1 MSAVLVLT
9 PLVISSWPAISA
21 AVVGAAAA
29 MGFSVAGGILQQ
41 EVAGQE
47 GKQST
52 TRKKK
57 VEAEVPNSE
66 VMADSM
72 TRGQKITIR
81 RGDITIE
88 IGQDERGAC
97 TVCASGGSHSD
108 KELKKIA
115 EEVAGRIVQQFAYH
129 KLITELKRRK
139 GTIIEEHVNQDASIQ
154 VRVRL

>member
-29 MGFSVAGGILQQ
+29 MGFSVAGGVLQQ
-41 EVAGQE
+41 DLGEQGSRQAAA
-47 GKQST
+47 
-52 TRKKK
+52 RKKK
-57 VEAEVPNSE
+57 VETEVPNSE
-66 VMADSM
+66 VMADSL
-72 TRGQKITIR
+72 TRGQKITIQK
-81 RGDITIE
+81 GDITIE

-97 TVCASGGSHSD
+97 TVCASGGKHSD

-139 GTIIEEHVNQDASIQ
+139 GTIVEEHVNQDQSIQ

>member
-9 PLVISSWPAISA
+9 PLVISSWPAITA

-29 MGFSVAGGILQQ
+29 MGFSVAGGVLQQ
-41 EVAGQE
+41 EVPVKGAAA
-47 GKQST
+47 QS
-52 TRKKK
+52 RKKR
-57 VEAEVPNSE
+57 VETEVPNSE
-66 VMADSM
+66 VMADSL
-72 TRGQKITIR
+72 TRGQKITIQK
-81 RGDITIE
+81 GNITIE

-97 TVCASGGSHSD
+97 TVCASGEGHSD

-139 GTIIEEHVNQDASIQ
+139 GTIIEEHVNQDQSIQ
-154 VRVRL
+154 VRVRM

>member
-1 MSAVLVLT
+1 MSAVLILT

-29 MGFSVAGGILQQ
+29 MGFSVAGGALQQ
-41 EVAGQE
+41 EAKEQP
-47 GKQST
+47 Q

-57 VEAEVPNSE
+57 VEADVPNSE
-66 VMADSM
+66 VMADSLS
-72 TRGQKITIR
+72 RGQKITIQ
-81 RGDITIE
+81 RGNITIE

-97 TVCASGGSHSD
+97 TVCASGEGHSD
-108 KELKKIA
+108 KQLKTIA

-139 GTIIEEHVNQDASIQ
+139 GTIVEEHVNQDQSIQ
-154 VRVRL
+154 VRVRM